1 MRAVSRAWQHLRV
14 ALPDGGLLEPDVWER
29 RHRGI
34 VVLLWLHAAGVAGF
48 GVVRGLG
55 AAHSVLEG
63 ALVAVC
69 AVVAAQRR
77 GGRRFRASAAV
88 FGLLTSS
95 ALLVH
100 LSGGVIEMHFHF
112 FVMVG
117 VITLYQDWVP
127 FGLALTY
134 VVGHHGLLGAL
145 APKTVYAHA
154 AAQRSPWT
162 WAFIHGAFILGAC
175 AANLVNWRLSE
186 QQATEISRL
195 VSRLQGLART
205 DGLTGI
211 PNRRVWDEELPSE
224 LERARRTGTPLC
236 VAMLDLD
243 HFKAYNDLHG
253 HQAGDLLLKE
263 AAAAWRAQV
272 RSTDLLARYGGEEFA
287 LLLPAC
293 PLNDAIDVVRRLQ
306 AATPSEITCS
316 IGVASWSFEESAAEL
331 VRRADQALY
340 AAKAAGRDRYVTA
353 PA

>member
-1 MRAVSRAWQHLRV
+1 
-14 ALPDGGLLEPDVWER
+14 
-29 RHRGI
+29 
-34 VVLLWLHAAGVAGF
+34 
-48 GVVRGLG
+48 
-55 AAHSVLEG
+55 
-63 ALVAVC
+63 
-69 AVVAAQRR
+69 
-77 GGRRFRASAAV
+77 
-88 FGLLTSS
+88 
-95 ALLVH
+95 
-100 LSGGVIEMHFHF
+100 
-112 FVMVG
+112 
-117 VITLYQDWVP
+117 
-127 FGLALTY
+127 
-134 VVGHHGLLGAL
+134 
-145 APKTVYAHA
+145 
-154 AAQRSPWT
+154 
-162 WAFIHGAFILGAC
+162 
-175 AANLVNWRLSE
+175 VNWRLSE

-263 AAAAWRAQV
+263 AAAAWRAEV

-293 PLNDAIDVVRRLQ
+293 PLRDALDVVRRLL

-316 IGVASWSFEESAAEL
+316 IGVASWSFQESAADL
-331 VRRADQALY
+331 LGRADQALY
-340 AAKAAGRDRYVTA
+340 AAKAAGSDRYVTA